1 MWVKWAG
8 CEGVWGNS
16 TTSRSKKKKK
26 SRTHFV
32 PERQEGPACSLPAN
46 KCLLSPLVSRLPQAW
61 DACNAKGG
69 PDRQSRIPGALA
81 PPGESQPARLSA
93 QNETQMSPSPQ
104 KKKKNP

>member
-1 MWVKWAG
+1 MWVGWAG

-16 TTSRSKKKKK
+16 TTSRSKKT

-32 PERQEGPACSLPAN
+32 PERQERSCVLSPAN

-61 DACNAKGG
+61 DACDAKGG

-81 PPGESQPARLSA
+81 PPGESKPAQLS
-93 QNETQMSPSPQ
+93 
-104 KKKKNP
+104 K

>member
-1 MWVKWAG
+1 MWVGWAG

-26 SRTHFV
+26 AELTLFPRDKK
-32 PERQEGPACSLPAN
+32 GPACSLPAN

-61 DACNAKGG
+61 DACDAKGG

-81 PPGESQPARLSA
+81 PPGESQPAQLS
-93 QNETQMSPSPQ
+93 
-104 KKKKNP
+104 K